1 AARQRAFWA
10 EALAGLPEETA
21 LPADRPR
28 PAGGTPADGGVVG
41 FRVPPALRRAAEEL
55 AEATGTTR
63 FMVLRAAV
71 AVLLHRMGAGDD
83 IALGAPAANRTD
95 EALHDLVG
103 MFLNTLVRRTD
114 LSGDPGFA
122 ELLGRVRAA
131 DLAAHDNA
139 DLPSEDAVAAAAPAR
154 VPGRNPLFQV
164 MVAQQIRPDDTADL
178 FGLRT
183 RLDDRVIDSA
193 KFDLEF
199 AFIERPGE
207 DGLDGAIRYAAALF
221 DRETAAA
228 LAERFT
234 RVLTELLADPA
245 RPVGAADV
253 LLPAERRALDAERGA
268 VAHPVRPRTL
278 PELLAA
284 APEAAEVGPALL
296 FGGEGLTRA
305 EFDGRV
311 ARLARE
317 LAARGAGPESV
328 VAVALPRS
336 VELVVALHAVV
347 QAGAAYLPLD
357 TGLPADRLA
366 YMLRIAA
373 PLLVLSDTAT
383 AQALPA
389 EDAPETLLLDDPRV
403 QGRLEVRSAEP
414 LSDEDRRGRLLPEHP
429 AYVIFTSGSTGRPKG
444 VAVPHGA
451 IVNRLVW
458 MQEAYGLTAADRVLQ
473 KTPASFD
480 VSVWEFFWPFAAG
493 AGLVVAEPGAHR
505 DPGRIAALVR
515 EHRVAVC
522 HFVPSMLR
530 VFLDAPEA

>member
-1 AARQRAFWA
+1 YAA
-10 EALAGLPEETA
+10 
-21 LPADRPR
+21 D
-28 PAGGTPADGGVVG
+28 
-41 FRVPPALRRAAEEL
+41 
-55 AEATGTTR
+55 
-63 FMVLRAAV
+63 
-71 AVLLHRMGAGDD
+71 
-83 IALGAPAANRTD
+83 
-95 EALHDLVG
+95 
-103 MFLNTLVRRTD
+103 MF
-114 LSGDPGFA
+114 DPGTA
-122 ELLGRVRAA
+122 E
-131 DLAAHDNA
+131 D
-139 DLPSEDAVAAAAPAR
+139 
-154 VPGRNPLFQV
+154 
-164 MVAQQIRPDDTADL
+164 
-178 FGLRT
+178 
-183 RLDDRVIDSA
+183 
-193 KFDLEF
+193 
-199 AFIERPGE
+199 
-207 DGLDGAIRYAAALF
+207 
-221 DRETAAA
+221 
-228 LAERFT
+228 LAERLV
-234 RVLTELLADPA
+234 RLLTE
-245 RPVGAADV
+245 
-253 LLPAERRALDAERGA
+253 A
-268 VAHPVRPRTL
+268 VAHPERPVR
-278 PELLAA
+278 ELGLLSAA
-284 APEAAEVGPALL
+284 ERDAVLHRVNATGREVGPAVLPDLL
-296 FGGEGLTRA
+296 RGGAEAAGGGAPAVVFQGTAVSRA

-317 LAARGAGPESV
+317 LVARGAGPESV

-366 YMLRIAA
+366 GMIADAA
-373 PLLVLSDTAT
+373 PLCAVCDEGTARLLPQAPGLELVA
-383 AQALPA
+383 P
-389 EDAPETLLLDDPRV
+389 DAGEAA
-403 QGRLEVRSAEP
+403 GRSAEP

-530 VFLDAPEA
+530 VFLDAPEAAGLPSLRR